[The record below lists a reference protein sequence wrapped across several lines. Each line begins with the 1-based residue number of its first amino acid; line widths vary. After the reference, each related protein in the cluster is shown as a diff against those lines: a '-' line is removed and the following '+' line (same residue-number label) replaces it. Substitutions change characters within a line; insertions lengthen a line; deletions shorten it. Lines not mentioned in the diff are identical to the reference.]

1 MDFDPQAFEF
11 SAAIWSW
18 LLICGSAAAI
28 LAAVSLFFCLVSR
41 GGAGAT
47 AWANEIVGILQDVI
61 SISPRRVFA
70 LAQLTFREAI
80 RRKALLVFVVFA
92 ILFMFAGWF
101 LSASSLAPE
110 FQVKVYV
117 TFVLRAISWLLLP
130 VVLLLSC
137 WGLPEDIKQRS
148 LHTVVTKPARRLE
161 VVLGRMLGFATVGTI
176 VLVVGGVDVV
186 PGVYRTVEAQ
196 AADGKDAGILFDD
209 SCKFGQYRDADG
221 GLDSLIAG
229 GTADGGHPTIT
240 LGDGPLF
247 RTQRCGAWELVRAK
261 TLFDA
266 PDSAPTTVT
275 DGMWL
280 VGADLR
286 PGTYR
291 TDAEFSG
298 EYVEGAFCGWEV
310 DSGWTDWDA
319 EILEVA
325 FAGPGPGEVTLKTGQ
340 QFVSDECGTWR
351 LLGQ

>member
-1 MDFDPQAFEF
+1 MGAATTAGTRIATIGAVLAALTITSGCDPA
-11 SAAIWSW
+11 
-18 LLICGSAAAI
+18 GSTDDPAPSPTPPAAAEP
-28 LAAVSLFFCLVSR
+28 
-41 GGAGAT
+41 AGT
-47 AWANEIVGILQDVI
+47 
-61 SISPRRVFA
+61 
-70 LAQLTFREAI
+70 
-80 RRKALLVFVVFA
+80 
-92 ILFMFAGWF
+92 
-101 LSASSLAPE
+101 SS
-110 FQVKVYV
+110 
-117 TFVLRAISWLLLP
+117 
-130 VVLLLSC
+130 
-137 WGLPEDIKQRS
+137 
-148 LHTVVTKPARRLE
+148 PARPATRFADGDE
-161 VVLGRMLGFATVGTI
+161 SVGRAQGTI

-196 AADGKDAGILFDD
+196 VDDGKDAGILFDD

-240 LGDGPLF
+240 LGDGHLF